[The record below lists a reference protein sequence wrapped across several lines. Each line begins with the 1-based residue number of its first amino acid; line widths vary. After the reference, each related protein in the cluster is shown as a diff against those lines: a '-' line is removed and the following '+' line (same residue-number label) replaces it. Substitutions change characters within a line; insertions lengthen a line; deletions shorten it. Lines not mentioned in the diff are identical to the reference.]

1 MHSKR
6 FKYTS
11 EDVKCEYCTEYRGK
25 KDRCPLTQCPWIAE
39 RIEAGEVTYMEA
51 VQSIVPEFCVYRER
65 AERLIR
71 EHQGSLWISD
81 NHKNCMRWFNHRL
94 GYVPQR
100 NTNTYYAAMYLLTS
114 NEELHKR
121 TSNCFY
127 SKGIEFSYAVLRD
140 ISPHDYAIFC
150 GASEIYNQQRFVSAS
165 ELADMEIVD
174 DEAFRLIIN
183 AKLIAQY
190 GTSAFSL
197 RKEMIPGG
205 M

>member
-1 MHSKR
+1 MN
-6 FKYTS
+6 
-11 EDVKCEYCTEYRGK
+11 G
-25 KDRCPLTQCPWIAE
+25 
-39 RIEAGEVTYMEA
+39 IEKFG
-51 VQSIVPEFCVYRER
+51 
-65 AERLIR
+65 
-71 EHQGSLWISD
+71 
-81 NHKNCMRWFNHRL
+81 
-94 GYVPQR
+94 
-100 NTNTYYAAMYLLTS
+100 YYAAMYLLTS

-127 SKGIEFSYAVLRD
+127 SKGIELSYAVLRD